1 LHSIWQL
8 KSYDDEL
15 ALNISRELKISLPVS
30 RLLVQRGIK
39 NAAQARNFLY
49 PQLSKL
55 EDPMKMK
62 GMQSALERIG
72 KAITAREKV
81 VIYGDYD
88 ADGVCSIVILMECF
102 ARIGY
107 PVAYYVPNRFSE
119 GYGLNAE
126 ALQMLHAQ
134 GCKLVIT
141 VDCGITSMK
150 EAELAGEL
158 GMDLIIT
165 DHHTPADQQPLV
177 NAIINPKN
185 DELPAITNLAGVGV
199 SYKLACAM
207 LHERGMEPGQDWL
220 DLVVIA
226 TVADIVPLLEENR
239 TLVKYGLK
247 ALDKTTRPGLVALME
262 KTGLRGKPINSWQIG
277 FVLAPR
283 LNSAGRIDSARKSI
297 ALLLSRDE
305 SEAQQLAEE
314 LCRLNDERREIEE
327 DIYQQALL
335 DLPDLEQEKFI
346 LVSGEIWH
354 EGVIGIVASRLANK
368 FNRPAIVISWEGE
381 QGKGSARS
389 SGDFDLYAALQHCRG
404 YLERFGGHRMA
415 AGLSL
420 QRSQLD
426 HFRRALQDYMLGQE
440 LPAIGKKIYPADL
453 EISEAEL
460 SLNLWSEIEL
470 LAPFGEGNPVPSLVL
485 RSSPLH
491 DMSLVGTNGA
501 HFKFRTGTSSLEAI
515 AFNGA
520 DMMHPGLKVCKQDLL
535 FDLAENNFKGR
546 NSLQLKIKDIKPVWR
561 DDWPVGETSSAVQ
574 IREVLTT
581 TVRELLKGHPVL
593 FVYPTVRSLTK
604 HREMMQAIVKP
615 ELLQEMHGLL
625 DRKTRDY
632 VLRQFSKGES
642 KIYLSTQSLLEYLAG
657 PGSRAGKPLAMPP
670 DLHTI
675 VRFWPE
681 SGQTTTFHNRQD
693 LNIFN
698 LTITPRLHFEVNQTA
713 DADCGRSIIYVNR
726 PATVKKILQQYPQAE
741 VEAGAADP
749 GMRRIS
755 RQRFRNNRTGL
766 LLADGTHPPGPVQ
779 LGEIDALVLMD
790 SPFAAYELA
799 AVADYV
805 NNPELKMQLKF
816 TAGDIDRNRDYLQ
829 RIYPEPAKL
838 ELIWRAL
845 LGWGCKTLRLE
856 ETEILAR
863 LGKATGAA
871 TSRLELMASLQ
882 IMSDLDLC
890 QFQKSGSIMAIN
902 FYSTQKDALQP
913 EFSPYFHEGIK
924 EKELLERWCSMAEQS
939 TGMVM

>member
-1 LHSIWQL
+1 M
-8 KSYDDEL
+8 
-15 ALNISRELKISLPVS
+15 NISRELKVSLPVA
-30 RLLVQRGIK
+30 RLLVQRGNQ
-39 NAAQARNFLY
+39 NAAQARKFLY
-49 PQLSKL
+49 PQLSTL
-55 EDPMKMK
+55 EDPLKMK
-62 GMQSALERIG
+62 GMQAALERIG
-72 KAITAREKV
+72 EAITAKEKIV
-81 VIYGDYD
+81 VYGDYD
-88 ADGVCSIVILMECF
+88 ADGVCSIVILLECF
-102 ARIGY
+102 ARLGY
-107 PVAYYVPNRFSE
+107 PVGYYVPNRFSE

-126 ALQMLHAQ
+126 ALHNLHAQ

-141 VDCGITSMK
+141 VDCGITSMN
-150 EAELAGEL
+150 EAELARKL
-158 GMDLIIT
+158 DMDLIIT
-165 DHHTPADQQPLV
+165 DHHTPADQQPIA

-185 DELPAITNLAGVGV
+185 DQLPTITNLAGVGV
-199 SYKLACAM
+199 SYKLACAL
-207 LHERGMEPGQDWL
+207 LHARGMEPGQDWL
-220 DLVVIA
+220 DLVAIA

-247 ALDKTTRPGLVALME
+247 ALDKTTRPGLVALLE
-262 KTGLRGKPINSWQIG
+262 KTGMLGKPVNSWQIG

-327 DIYQQALL
+327 NIYQQALL
-335 DLPDLEQEKFI
+335 NLPDLEQEKFI
-346 LVSGEIWH
+346 LVSGENWH

-368 FNRPAIVISWEGE
+368 FNRPAIVLSWEGE

-389 SGDFDLYAALQHCRG
+389 SGDFDLYAALLHCRV

-415 AGLSL
+415 AGLAL
-420 QRSQLD
+420 HRDQLD
-426 HFRRALQDYMLGQE
+426 HFRKALQDYMLGQE
-440 LPAIGKKIYPADL
+440 LPTIGKKIYPADL
-453 EISEAEL
+453 EIDEAEL

-485 RSSPLH
+485 RSSLLH
-491 DMSLVGTNGA
+491 DMLLVGTNGA

-546 NSLQLKIKDIKPVWR
+546 NSLQLKIRDIKPVWR
-561 DDWPVGETSSAVQ
+561 DDWQVRETSSAVQ
-574 IREVLTT
+574 IKQVLTT
-581 TVRELLKGHPVL
+581 TVKELIKGHPVL
-593 FVYPTVRSLTK
+593 FVYPTVRSLMK

-615 ELLQEMHGLL
+615 DLLQEMHGLL
-625 DRKTRDY
+625 DRKTRDSA
-632 VLRQFSKGES
+632 LRKFSNGET
-642 KIYLSTQSLLEYLAG
+642 KIYLSTQSFLEYLAG
-657 PGSRAGKPLAMPP
+657 PRNSASNSVAMPP
-670 DLHTI
+670 NLNT
-675 VRFWPE
+675 VVSFWPE
-681 SGQTTTFHNRQD
+681 SGQTTSFWNSQN

-698 LTITPRLHFEVNQTA
+698 LTISPQLHLQASQAGDT
-713 DADCGRSIIYVNR
+713 DPGRSIIYVNR

-749 GMRRIS
+749 ALRRTS
-755 RQRFRNNRTGL
+755 RQHFRNSNQGL
-766 LLADGTHPPGPVQ
+766 LLVDGTHPPGPVQ
-779 LGEIDALVLMD
+779 LGEIDALTLLD

-805 NNPELKMQLKF
+805 DNLELPLQLAF
-816 TAGDIDRNRDYLQ
+816 TAEDINRNRIYLQ

-838 ELIWRAL
+838 ELVWRSL
-845 LGWGCKTLRLE
+845 LGFGRKTLRLE

-863 LGKATGAA
+863 LGKEISDEV
-871 TSRLELMASLQ
+871 SRLELMASLQ

-890 QFQKSGSIMAIN
+890 QFQKSGSIMAIY
-902 FYSTQKDALQP
+902 FLSTQKDAIQP
-913 EFSPYFHEGIK
+913 EFSPYFHEGKK
-924 EKELLERWCSMAEQS
+924 EKELLERWRSIAGQS